1 MKMPV
6 TILAG
11 LLFVLVALVLYSLGA
26 WGAFRRKGAN
36 KRDVTLIWVGFV
48 FDLLATLMMAIQP
61 TSAVQANL
69 AANPSFYIVV
79 VGFGATSL
87 ILLNNL
93 KTYIALLAMLGMLGA
108 AIFSGIALRS
118 GDAGKNMRM
127 SRVILAPWALWAV
140 AFVFGLVENMPKR

>member
-1 MKMPV
+1 MPV

-11 LLFVLVALVLYSLGA
+11 LLFVVAALVLYSLGA

-36 KRDVTLIWVGFV
+36 NRDVTLIWIGFV
-48 FDLLATLMMAIQP
+48 FDFLATVMMAIQP

-93 KTYIALLAMLGMLGA
+93 KTYIALLAMFGMLGA

-118 GDAGKNMRM
+118 GDSGKNVRM
-127 SRVILAPWALWAV
+127 SRVILAPWALWVV
-140 AFVFGLVENMPKR
+140 AFIFGLVENMPKR